1 MSFFLPSMLPVRWWR
16 LGSIRNEGALAPPPP
31 FLFWV
36 LVCCRYLSMDW
47 PQHLHGFFLK
57 FGCQLAPPRIFLVQC
72 IASVYFYFLCTE
84 KRQMYWICLFPNV
97 ICIGIYSY
105 TMLIHRDRV
114 NQVSLIFLQER
125 RVQASDFYQK
135 KRWQERLRFRGLV
148 FSIATVYFQD
158 IDWLSGG
165 GYGVPVVSF
174 KKWNR
179 GDFNVFN
186 KISRRR
192 YW

>member
-1 MSFFLPSMLPVRWWR
+1 MSFYGQACCLYGGGDWVQFATKARW
-16 LGSIRNEGALAPPPP
+16 LPPPP
-31 FLFWV
+31 FSFLGTGMLPVFIYGLTSAPPWI
-36 LVCCRYLSMDW
+36 L
-47 PQHLHGFFLK
+47 LK

-105 TMLIHRDRV
+105 TMLIHRV

-148 FSIATVYFQD
+148 FSIAIFSRHWLIERRGLWGTGSLFQK
-158 IDWLSGG
+158 
-165 GYGVPVVSF
+165 V
-174 KKWNR
+174 K
-179 GDFNVFN
+179 
-186 KISRRR
+186 
-192 YW
+192 